1 MSDKRASPIALLQ
14 GLLRGYTR
22 YGQDPSAAL
31 RRAQV
36 TPAQLS
42 DPTVCITARQLEVFA
57 VTAALELND
66 EAYGMFSVRLP
77 VGMFEMVTRACSTAE
92 NLQQALLRWCRFHKL
107 LLPDLSTELQCAGA
121 VASVTIIEHLDLG
134 TARELAL
141 LSMLRYAHGL
151 SCWWLDSRIPL
162 IEVALPGPPPPHAPM
177 LALMFP
183 GPVRY
188 GADQARLR
196 FSSAYLAMP
205 VRRDEAATRAFVRN
219 TCQPMIRQYRHDR
232 MLVQRTR
239 SLMEGQLKT
248 ALTADE
254 LARSLNLSV
263 RSLHRQLAEEGASL
277 RSLRDDA
284 RQREAIRLLGQP
296 GLSIKRIADRL
307 GFSSEKS
314 FSRAFVRWIGQTPA
328 AWRQDARNLVVTGD
342 GELGS

>member
-1 MSDKRASPIALLQ
+1 MSYRRASPIALLLGLAQ
-14 GLLRGYTR
+14 GYKH
-22 YGQDPSAAL
+22 YGLDPTNAL
-31 RRAQV
+31 RKAQV
-36 TPAQLS
+36 TPAQLG
-42 DPTVCITARQLEVFA
+42 DPSACITAHQLEVFA

-66 EAYGMFSVRLP
+66 EAYGMYSVRLP
-77 VGMFEMVTRACSTAE
+77 VGTFEMVTRACSTAE
-92 NLQQALLRWCRFHKL
+92 NLEQALLRWCRFYKL
-107 LLPDLSTELQCAGA
+107 LLPDASSELQCTGA
-121 VASVTIIEHLDLG
+121 VASVNITEHLDLG
-134 TARELAL
+134 AARGLAL
-141 LSMLRYAHGL
+141 LSALRSVHGL
-151 SCWWLDSRIPL
+151 SCWWLDSKIPL

-205 VRRDEAATRAFVRN
+205 IRRDEAATRAFVRN
-219 TCQPMIRQYRHDR
+219 TCQPMIRQYRRDR

-239 SLMEGQLKT
+239 ALMEGQLKT
-248 ALTADE
+248 ALTADA
-254 LARSLNLSV
+254 LAHSMNLSV

-284 RQREAIRLLGQP
+284 RQREAIRLLGRQ

-314 FSRAFVRWIGQTPA
+314 FARAFLRWTGQTPA
-328 AWRQDARNLVVTGD
+328 AWRSGARNLLVTGE
-342 GELGS
+342 GGSNR